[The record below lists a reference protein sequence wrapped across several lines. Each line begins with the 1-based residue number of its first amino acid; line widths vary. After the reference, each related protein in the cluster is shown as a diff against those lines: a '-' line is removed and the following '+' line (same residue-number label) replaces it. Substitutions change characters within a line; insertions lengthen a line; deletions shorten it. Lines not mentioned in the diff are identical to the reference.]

1 MKKLNKVLAAVII
14 LIIIGGWCVTVFGAG
29 GKIGS
34 IKDYIKLGLDLQGG
48 VYVVMEAQTDATGT
62 ELSSLMS
69 QTQAVIEKRV
79 NEMGLTNPIVTI
91 EGENRIRVELPG
103 AEDAEGAIEQIGK
116 TAQLEFMLADGT
128 VAVDGSHIKDA
139 GTQINQNGSG
149 YVVTLEFDSEGAT
162 AFQEATQKIVNGEVT
177 VDETLSQQGM
187 TSSMLAIVLDN
198 EIISSPNVSTV
209 ISGGNAQIEGN
220 FTQDEASQLAALIRG
235 GALPVGLEEVQTNIV
250 GPSLGMDSL
259 TESIIAA
266 LIGVALVMLIMLLV
280 YRLPGL
286 AADIALALYCLL
298 FIWII
303 AAFGTVLT
311 LPGIAGMIL
320 SVGMAVDA
328 NVIIFSRIKE
338 EVRKGKTIRVAT
350 TQGYKRAL
358 GTVIDSQ
365 VTTLIASVA
374 LYEFGSG
381 DVRGFALTLM
391 IGIVISIF
399 TATVITN
406 IFLRILAESKTFG
419 TKKCFGIR
427 EIPAANAETKEAL

>member
-1 MKKLNKVLAAVII
+1 MKKLNKVLAVLII
-14 LIIIGGWCVTVFGAG
+14 LILIAGWTITVGGAG
-29 GKIGS
+29 DKVGS

-48 VYVVMEAQTDATGT
+48 VYVVMEAQTDASGE
-62 ELSSLMS
+62 ELRSLMT

-103 AEDAEGAIEQIGK
+103 AEDAESAIEQIGK
-116 TAQLEFMLADGT
+116 TAQLQFVLADGT
-128 VAVDGSHIKDA
+128 VAVDGSNVKNA
-139 GTQINQNGSG
+139 EAAINQQGAG
-149 YVVTLEFDSEGAT
+149 YVVALEFDSEGAT
-162 AFQEATQKIVNGEVT
+162 AFKNATQKIVNGEVT
-177 VDETLSQQGM
+177 ASEEFTNMGISANQ
-187 TSSMLAIVLDN
+187 LAIILDN
-198 EIISSPNVSTV
+198 EVISHPNVSVV
-209 ISGGNAQIEGN
+209 ISGGKAQIEGD
-220 FTQDEASQLAALIRG
+220 FSQEEASQLSALIRG
-235 GALPVGLEEVQTNIV
+235 GSLPVGLTEVQTNIV

-259 TESIIAA
+259 TDSVVAA
-266 LIGVALVMLIMLLV
+266 LIGVALVMLIMLIV
-280 YRLPGL
+280 YRIPGL
-286 AADIALALYCLL
+286 AADIALILYCLI

-328 NVIIFSRIKE
+328 NVIIFTRIKE
-338 EVRKGKTIRVAT
+338 EVVKGKTIRVAT
-350 TQGYKRAL
+350 SQGYKRAL
-358 GTVIDSQ
+358 ATVMDAQI
-365 VTTLIASVA
+365 TTLIASVA

-399 TATVITN
+399 TATIITN

-419 TKKCFGIR
+419 TKKFFGIKDT
-427 EIPAANAETKEAL
+427 PAVTEGKEAL

>member
-1 MKKLNKVLAAVII
+1 MKKMNKILAVVII
-14 LIIIGGWCVTVFGAG
+14 LVLIGGWFVTLCGAG
-29 GKIGS
+29 DKVGS
-34 IKDYIKLGLDLQGG
+34 IREYMKLGLDLQGG
-48 VYVVMEAQTDATGT
+48 VYVVMEAETDAEG
-62 ELSSLMS
+62 EDLRALMT

-79 NEMGLTNPIVTI
+79 NEMGLSNPIVTI

-103 AEDAEGAIEQIGK
+103 AEDAQSAIDQIGK
-116 TAQLEFMLADGT
+116 TAKLEFIMADGT
-128 VAVDGSHIKDA
+128 VAVDGSHIKNA
-139 GTQINQNGSG
+139 EAAINQQGAG
-149 YVVTLEFDSEGAT
+149 YVVALQFDSEGAT
-162 AFQEATQKIVNGEVT
+162 AFQNATQKIVDGTVT
-177 VDETLSQQGM
+177 VNAAMAEQGI
-187 TSSMLAIVLDN
+187 TSDLLIIALDGQ
-198 EIISSPNVSTV
+198 IISAPRVSSV
-209 ISGGNAQIEGN
+209 ISGGSAQIEGS
-220 FTQDEASQLAALIRG
+220 FTQEEAVQLAALIRG
-235 GALPVGLEEVQTNIV
+235 GALPVGLIEVQTNIV

-259 TESIIAA
+259 YESIMAA
-266 LIGVALVMLIMLLV
+266 VIGIALVMLIMLIF
-280 YRLPGL
+280 YRMPGL
-286 AADIALALYCLL
+286 AADIALALYCLI

-328 NVIIFSRIKE
+328 NVIIFTRIRE
-338 EVRKGKTIRVAT
+338 EVNNGKTIRVAT
-350 TQGYKRAL
+350 GQGYKRAL
-358 GTVIDSQ
+358 ATVIDAQ

-419 TKKCFGIR
+419 TKKFFGIKDV
-427 EIPAANAETKEAL
+427 PAAVRKEAE

>member
-1 MKKLNKVLAAVII
+1 MRKLNKILAVVII
-14 LIIIGGWCVTVFGAG
+14 LVIIAGWIITVGGAG
-29 GKIGS
+29 DKVGS

-48 VYVVMEAQTDATGT
+48 VYVVMEAQTDATGE
-62 ELSSLMS
+62 ELKSLMT

-103 AEDAEGAIEQIGK
+103 ADDAESAIDQIGK
-116 TAQLEFMLADGT
+116 TAQLQFVLADGT
-128 VAVDGSHIKDA
+128 VAVDGSNVKDA
-139 GTQINQNGSG
+139 QAAVNQQGAG
-149 YVVTLEFDSEGAT
+149 YVVTLEFNSEGAT
-162 AFQEATQKIVNGEVT
+162 AFQEATEKIVNNEVT
-177 VDETLSQQGM
+177 ASEEFTNMGISASQL
-187 TSSMLAIVLDN
+187 TILLDN
-198 EIISSPNVSTV
+198 EVISSPTVSTV

-220 FTQDEASQLAALIRG
+220 FTQEEASQLAALIRG
-235 GALPVGLEEVQTNIV
+235 GSLPVGLEEVQTNIV
-250 GPSLGMDSL
+250 GPSLGIDSL
-259 TESIIAA
+259 TDSIIAA
-266 LIGVALVMLIMLLV
+266 LIGVALVMLIMLIF
-280 YRLPGL
+280 YRMPGL
-286 AADIALALYCLL
+286 AADIALALYCLI
-298 FIWII
+298 FVWII

-328 NVIIFSRIKE
+328 NVIIFARIKE
-338 EVRKGKTIRVAT
+338 EVVKGKSIRVAT
-350 TQGYKRAL
+350 SQGYKRAL
-358 GTVIDSQ
+358 ATVMDAQI
-365 VTTLIASVA
+365 TTLIASVA

-419 TKKCFGIR
+419 TKKFFGIK
-427 EIPAANAETKEAL
+427 EPAAAAAEGKEAL